1 MESRLGVL
9 GIPIL
14 LAADH
19 LGFSFVGVFVALCL
33 VHFQQRL
40 SCEQVLN
47 SGLVSPARG
56 YASLHESVRT
66 PRSKGF
72 TPFSAFA
79 HLNICRMKN
88 RRSL

>member
-1 MESRLGVL
+1 VESRLGVL
-9 GIPIL
+9 GILIL
-14 LAADH
+14 PAANH

-40 SCEQVLN
+40 PCKQVLK

-56 YASLHESVRT
+56 YASLHESIRT
-66 PRSKGF
+66 PRSKGL
-72 TPFSAFA
+72 TLFSAFA
-79 HLNICRMKN
+79 HLNICQMDN